1 MTPPLITPKK
11 RIALLKAL
19 ASPARIEVVEVMQIS
34 GPATVAEISTQ
45 LGRAADSLY
54 HHLRQLEKAGI
65 VERQG
70 KRQSGGR
77 SGAVYALCEREV
89 SADSS
94 HESPVEERAAMA
106 DLGAAILR
114 LTERDMRTALTDDWE
129 TESSFAGLHDFPLV
143 QRTKGWLNPAQAAVA
158 LAKIQ
163 DVLGYMREHAV
174 CDEPG
179 ESGARLFA
187 LSQVLSPVP
196 ARRKHRSP
204 ATETKETQ

>member
-70 KRQSGGR
+70 TRLSGGR
-77 SGAVYALCEREV
+77 SGAVYALCDRAV
-89 SADSS
+89 TADSS
-94 HESPVEERAAMA
+94 QESPAEERAAMA

-129 TESSFAGLHDFPLV
+129 PESTFAGMHDFPLV
-143 QRTKGWLNPAQAAVA
+143 QRTKGWLSPDQAAIA
-158 LAKIQ
+158 MEKIQ
-163 DVLGYMREHAV
+163 DVQNFMREHAV
-174 CDEPG
+174 CEDPG
-179 ESGARLFA
+179 ESGSRLFA
-187 LSQVLSPVP
+187 LSLVLSPVP
-196 ARRKHRSP
+196 ERRKDKAP
-204 ATETKETQ
+204 ATETETTP

>member
-1 MTPPLITPKK
+1 MTPPIITPKK

-34 GPATVAEISTQ
+34 GPATVAEISAQ

-94 HESPVEERAAMA
+94 QESPAEERAAMA

-129 TESSFAGLHDFPLV
+129 PESTFDGMHDFPLV
-143 QRTKGWLNPAQAAVA
+143 QRTKGWLNPDQAAVA
-158 LAKIQ
+158 MNKIQ
-163 DVLGYMREHAV
+163 DVLSYMRGHAV
-174 CDEPG
+174 CEEPG
-179 ESGARLFA
+179 KSGARLFA
-187 LSQVLSPVP
+187 LSQVLSHVP
-196 ARRKHRSP
+196 SRRKQRASH
-204 ATETKETQ
+204 TETEETS